1 MSEKI
6 SFDDFL
12 KVDLRVG
19 RVIERVW
26 REGGKFDG
34 WSEHFSY
41 ERWTTVANEELARFG
56 VDLGKVQ
63 IAAYVDNLF
72 DSVFI
77 VAQDPTI
84 RRYSR
89 PRVSGLQLRYS
100 W

>member
-1 MSEKI
+1 MRNVGSI
-6 SFDDFL
+6 DRFFRAFVGVIFL
-12 KVDLRVG
+12 
-19 RVIERVW
+19 
-26 REGGKFDG
+26 
-34 WSEHFSY
+34 
-41 ERWTTVANEELARFG
+41 ELAVFWLSG
-56 VDLGKVQ
+56 TLQ

-72 DSVFI
+72 DSVFV